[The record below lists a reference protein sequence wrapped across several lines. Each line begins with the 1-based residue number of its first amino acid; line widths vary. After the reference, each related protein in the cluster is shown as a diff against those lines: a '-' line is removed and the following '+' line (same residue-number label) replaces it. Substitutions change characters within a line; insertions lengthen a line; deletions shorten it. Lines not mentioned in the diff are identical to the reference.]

1 MALPGITK
9 YIYRDEVEGVFGG
22 GSGPTLAFR
31 YPINNGMLVLV
42 ALLLGHS
49 VLAAHNIT
57 IDDTDPSIVYS
68 GAWVPDSE
76 LTNTLAYG
84 GSHRYSNDSSAT
96 ATWEFTGQ

>member
-1 MALPGITK
+1 
-9 YIYRDEVEGVFGG
+9 
-22 GSGPTLAFR
+22 
-31 YPINNGMLVLV
+31 MLVLV
-42 ALLLGHS
+42 ALLLGHG
-49 VLAAHNIT
+49 VLATHNIT

-96 ATWEFTGQ
+96 AKWQFTGPSKSRAPHTHTVLILIF